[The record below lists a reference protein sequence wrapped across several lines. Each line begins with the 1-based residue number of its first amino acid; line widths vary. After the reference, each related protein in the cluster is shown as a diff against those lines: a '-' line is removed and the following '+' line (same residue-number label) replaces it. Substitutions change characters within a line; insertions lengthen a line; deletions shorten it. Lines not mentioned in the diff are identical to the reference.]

1 MTEFSTVVA
10 AVGDS
15 DRALDVIRTA
25 STLAR
30 RNRGGTLF
38 VAHAVGQMP
47 AVMEHTLFPYACLG
61 DDAEAVRAHLLQRA
75 ATVLNERWGKLW
87 DAPAADILR
96 VAYGHPAEAV
106 MDIARALGPD
116 LLVVGHGAG
125 ARNGALGPVG
135 GELLERAAWPVW
147 ITRERTEPLAIR
159 TVLVALDLTPDA
171 PHLLTEALRLAEA
184 HGAALV
190 PIAVAPRTA
199 EVDHAKVT
207 GPPRDLG
214 GKTLKQMEQY
224 ATRVIASMTLR
235 FPEERQLTER
245 LRDTL
250 FVTGDPAMAICDAAA
265 EHQADVVLIGRR
277 RSARTAGLGR
287 IAEAVARHAPCDVC
301 VHPTVSLAASED

>member
-1 MTEFSTVVA
+1 MTDFSTVVA

-25 STLAR
+25 STLAQ
-30 RNRGGTLF
+30 RNRGGALYI
-38 VAHAVGQMP
+38 AHAVGAMP
-47 AVMEHTLFPYACLG
+47 KVMEHTLFPYACLG

-75 ATVLNERWGKLW
+75 AAALDARWGKTW
-87 DAPAADILR
+87 EAPAADILR
-96 VAYGHPAEAV
+96 VAYGHPGEAV
-106 MDIARALGPD
+106 EEIARALGPD

-125 ARNGALGPVG
+125 RRHGALGPVG

-184 HGAALV
+184 HGAAIV
-190 PIAVAPRTA
+190 PVAVAPRTA
-199 EVDHAKVT
+199 EVDHARVT
-207 GPPRDLG
+207 GPPRDLH

-245 LRDTL
+245 LRETV
-250 FVTGDPAMAICDAAA
+250 FVTGDPAMAICEAA
-265 EHQADVVLIGRR
+265 EAQGADVVLIGRR
-277 RSARTAGLGR
+277 RSGRSTGLGR
-287 IAEAVARHAPCDVC
+287 VAEAVARHAPCDVC
-301 VHPTVSLAASED
+301 VHPTVSLAASDE